1 MSPKDAAAPT
11 VATGEMDPGPHY
23 GPYRW
28 YALGVMS
35 LVYMLSFIDRQIISI
50 LAEDIKRDLV
60 LDDAQLGF
68 LYGTAFATFYAVL
81 GIPIGKLADSWTR
94 VRLMAIG
101 LAFWSA
107 MTVISGF
114 AQSYA
119 MLALA
124 RVGVGIGEASASPA
138 AYSMLADYFRSRQ
151 RALANSIYSAGLYVG
166 MGLSLPLG
174 GAISQGWNRAFAGN
188 LPFGLSGWQAAF
200 IAVGT
205 PGILA
210 AVWVHSLREPTR
222 HDAFGNPMPAM
233 SPTAWRDFLD
243 ELLAIVPPF
252 TFFTAA
258 RYRGGLRRNLAA
270 LAAIV
275 VAMAG
280 LIVLTGD
287 HVQWIV
293 YGTGLY
299 SIVSWIQ
306 VLRFRDPAAYRL
318 IWGSRPVVVA
328 IGAFGC
334 LAIMTYGFGFWVA
347 PFAIR
352 TFHVDVGQVGFAIG
366 IPGAIASALG
376 VIAGGRLSDA
386 WKQRNPK
393 GRVYTCMIAA
403 IVPMVLVPYM
413 FTLGDFGRYVLISP
427 VVYFFVNMWAGST
440 VAIYQDLV
448 VSRMFGLVSAT
459 YLVGSTMVGLAIG
472 PYTSGKVATVL
483 GSLQAGVFSLLPFSV
498 LAVAGLLYLSRHIES
513 LERTRDARARD
524 ALDDADRGI

>member
-1 MSPKDAAAPT
+1 MSI
-11 VATGEMDPGPHY
+11 
-23 GPYRW
+23 
-28 YALGVMS
+28 
-35 LVYMLSFIDRQIISI
+35 VYMLSFIDRQIISI
-50 LAEDIKRDLV
+50 LAEDIKHDLA

-81 GIPIGKLADSWTR
+81 GIPLGKLADSWTR
-94 VRLMAIG
+94 ARLMAIG
-101 LAFWSA
+101 LALWSV
-107 MTVISGF
+107 MTVMSGF
-114 AQSYA
+114 AQSYT

-151 RALANSIYSAGLYVG
+151 RALANSVYSAGLYVG

-188 LPFGLSGWQAAF
+188 LPLGLSGWQAAF

-210 AVWVHSLREPTR
+210 AVWVNTLREPTR
-222 HDAFGNPMPAM
+222 HDTAGNPLPGV
-233 SPTAWRDFLD
+233 SPTVWRDFLD

-252 TFFTAA
+252 TFFTAG
-258 RYRGGLRRNLAA
+258 RYRGGLWRNLKA
-270 LAAIV
+270 LAVIV
-275 VAMAG
+275 LAMAV
-280 LIVLTGD
+280 LIGLTGD
-287 HVQWIV
+287 HVQWTV
-293 YGTGLY
+293 YGVGLY

-318 IWGSRPVVVA
+318 IWGSRPVVIA

-334 LAIMTYGFGFWVA
+334 LAVMTYGFGFWVA

-352 TFHVDVGQVGFAIG
+352 TFHVDIGQVGLAIG
-366 IPGAIASALG
+366 IPGAIGSALG

-403 IVPMVLVPYM
+403 IVPMCIIPYM
-413 FTLGDFGRYVLISP
+413 FTLSDFGRYVLISP
-427 VVYFFVNMWAGST
+427 IAYFFINIWVGST
-440 VAIYQDLV
+440 VATYQDLV
-448 VSRMFGLVSAT
+448 ISRMFGLVSAT
-459 YLVGSTMVGLAIG
+459 YLIGSTMVGLAIG
-472 PYTSGKVATVL
+472 PYTSGKVATVSS
-483 GSLQAGVFSLLPFSV
+483 SLQAGVFSLLPFSV
-498 LAVAGLLYLSRHIES
+498 LAVAGLFYLSRHIEN
-513 LERTRDARARD
+513 LERTKEARVRD
-524 ALDDADRGI
+524 ALDEIQGGI